1 MAVSLDTKVDLLLKK
16 LSGLSKTDIGANKS
30 PSNESIPSPSLN
42 RGDTQWLNS
51 YLIPSTASSTLGT
64 VNGYFQNN
72 RIQCTPDTTSQK
84 INNVYPTW
92 KTGLIDW
99 IPPEFD
105 SVNIINT
112 YRVKVFYGN
121 TGLTDPEAGGG
132 TQIFADGSLGQGEWF
147 FDYQSGILNFFGN
160 TPIPAGMTSTH
171 VIYVLGYRYVGPR
184 GFNSVFQVDTPTMR
198 GNVALPTLITLKG
211 DIIVE
216 QNVTIKKDLQIE
228 GGDLTTNQSVFN
240 LLNTTASTVNFA
252 GAGTTVNIGATSGT
266 TRVKNNLDVDGDINI
281 DGGDLTVSTSTF
293 NLANTTATTVNFAGA
308 ATNLVVGA
316 TTGTTRVRNDLDVDG
331 DVNIDGGDLKTT
343 ASTFNLLPDTATTVN
358 FAGDAVEVNIGSGDG
373 YTNINNNLDVV
384 GDVNI
389 EGGDLTTT
397 SSMFNLLP
405 DTATTV
411 NFAGAATNLVVG
423 ATSGS
428 TTVRNDLD
436 INGDVNIDGG
446 DLTVST
452 STFNLANTNAT
463 TVNFAGSADNIN
475 IGASTGYTNINNN
488 LDIVGDVV
496 IDGGDLIASTE
507 EFNLLNTPTTKTVNF
522 AGGADNINI
531 GGTEGTT
538 NINNNLDVVGDV
550 QIDGGDLTVSTEEF
564 NLANTTARTVNF
576 AGEANT
582 VSIGSSEG
590 FTNVNNNLNVT
601 ADVYIDGGDLKAS
614 TEEFNLLNDTT
625 TKVNFAGEATDIQI
639 GSDQG
644 DTNVNNNL
652 TVDGVTNVQK
662 ELTVEGDT
670 TVNSKL
676 TVEGIVD
683 VNNSLYVTGNTDLS
697 ESLTVQ
703 GSTSVQKELVV
714 EGNTQMNRG
723 LSVEGELKAGKLV
736 DTVIDCGEY

>member
-16 LSGLSKTDIGANKS
+16 LSGLTKTDIGANKS

-51 YLIPSTASSTLGT
+51 YLIPFTASPTLGT
-64 VNGYFQNN
+64 VDSYFQDN
-72 RIQCTPDTTSQK
+72 RVQCTPDTTSQRV
-84 INNVYPTW
+84 NNVYPTW

-105 SVNIINT
+105 SVNIINS

-121 TGLTDPEAGGG
+121 AGLFDPEASGG

-147 FDYQSGILNFFGN
+147 FDYQSGVLNFFGN
-160 TPIPAGMTSTH
+160 TPIPAGMNSTH

-184 GFNSVFQVDTPTMR
+184 GFNSVFKVDTPTMR
-198 GNVALPTLITLKG
+198 GDLLLPTLITLKG
-211 DIIVE
+211 DTVVE
-216 QNVTIKKDLQIE
+216 KNLVVAEDLEIQ
-228 GGDLTTNQSVFN
+228 GGDLTTNQPFFN
-240 LLNTTASTVNFA
+240 LLNNNAITVNFA
-252 GAGTTVNIGATSGT
+252 GEAETVNIGS
-266 TRVKNNLDVDGDINI
+266 
-281 DGGDLTVSTSTF
+281 
-293 NLANTTATTVNFAGA
+293 
-308 ATNLVVGA
+308 
-316 TTGTTRVRNDLDVDG
+316 
-331 DVNIDGGDLKTT
+331 
-343 ASTFNLLPDTATTVN
+343 
-358 FAGDAVEVNIGSGDG
+358 DAG

-384 GDVNI
+384 GDVII
-389 EGGDLTTT
+389 EGGDLQATTEE
-397 SSMFNLLP
+397 FNLLN
-405 DTATTV
+405 TAVTK
-411 NFAGAATNLVVG
+411 
-423 ATSGS
+423 
-428 TTVRNDLD
+428 
-436 INGDVNIDGG
+436 
-446 DLTVST
+446 
-452 STFNLANTNAT
+452 
-463 TVNFAGSADNIN
+463 TVNFAGSADTVN
-475 IGASTGYTNINNN
+475 IGADTGYTNIKNN
-488 LDIVGDVV
+488 LDVTGDVT
-496 IDGGDLIASTE
+496 IDGGDLEATTD
-507 EFNLLNTPTTKTVNF
+507 EFNLLNTAVTKTVNF

-531 GGTEGTT
+531 GSSDGYT
-538 NINNNLDVVGDV
+538 NIKNNLDVTGDV

-564 NLANTTARTVNF
+564 NLANTTAKTVNF
-576 AGEANT
+576 AGEADNI
-582 VSIGSSEG
+582 SIGSAAG

-736 DTVIDCGEY
+736 DTIIDCGEY

>member
-16 LSGLSKTDIGANKS
+16 LSGLSKTDLGANKS

-72 RIQCTPDTTSQK
+72 RIQCTPDTTSQR

-121 TGLTDPEAGGG
+121 AGLADPEASGG

-147 FDYQSGILNFFGN
+147 FDYQSGILNFFGD

-171 VIYVLGYRYVGPR
+171 VIYVLGYRYIGPR

-198 GNVALPTLITLKG
+198 GNLSLPSLITLKG
-211 DIIVE
+211 DIVVE
-216 QNVTIKKDLQIE
+216 KNLTITEDLEIQ
-228 GGDLTTNQSVFN
+228 GGDLTTNQTTFN
-240 LLNTTASTVNFA
+240 LLNT
-252 GAGTTVNIGATSGT
+252 
-266 TRVKNNLDVDGDINI
+266 
-281 DGGDLTVSTSTF
+281 
-293 NLANTTATTVNFAGA
+293 
-308 ATNLVVGA
+308 
-316 TTGTTRVRNDLDVDG
+316 
-331 DVNIDGGDLKTT
+331 
-343 ASTFNLLPDTATTVN
+343 TATTVN

-389 EGGDLTTT
+389 DGGDLTTT
-397 SSMFNLLP
+397 SSTFNLLP

-411 NFAGAATNLVVG
+411 NFAGAATDLVLG
-423 ATSGS
+423 AATG
-428 TTVRNDLD
+428 TTNVRNNLD
-436 INGDVNIDGG
+436 VDGDVNIDGG

-475 IGASTGYTNINNN
+475 IGSYDGYTNINNN
-488 LDIVGDVV
+488 LDVVGDVV

-531 GGTEGTT
+531 GSTEGTT

-736 DTVIDCGEY
+736 DTIIDCGEY

>member
-16 LSGLSKTDIGANKS
+16 LSGLSKTDLGANKS

-72 RIQCTPDTTSQK
+72 RIQCTPDTTSQR

-121 TGLTDPEAGGG
+121 TGLTDPEASGG
-132 TQIFADGSLGQGEWF
+132 TQVFADGSLGQGEWF
-147 FDYQSGILNFFGN
+147 FDYQSGILNFFGD

-171 VIYVLGYRYVGPR
+171 VIYVLGYRYIGPR

-198 GNVALPTLITLKG
+198 GNLALPSLITLKG
-211 DIIVE
+211 DFVVE
-216 QNVTIKKDLQIE
+216 KNLTIKEDLEIQ
-228 GGDLTTNQSVFN
+228 GGDLTTNQPTFN
-240 LLNTTASTVNFA
+240 LLNTTATTVNFA
-252 GAGTTVNIGATSGT
+252 GAGTTVNIGAATGNTNIKNNLDVKGDVTIEGGDLIATTPTFNLLNTTSTTVNIAGAATSVNIGSASGT
-266 TRVKNNLDVDGDINI
+266 TNIKNNLDVD
-281 DGGDLTVSTSTF
+281 
-293 NLANTTATTVNFAGA
+293 
-308 ATNLVVGA
+308 
-316 TTGTTRVRNDLDVDG
+316 
-331 DVNIDGGDLKTT
+331 
-343 ASTFNLLPDTATTVN
+343 
-358 FAGDAVEVNIGSGDG
+358 
-373 YTNINNNLDVV
+373 
-384 GDVNI
+384 
-389 EGGDLTTT
+389 
-397 SSMFNLLP
+397 
-405 DTATTV
+405 
-411 NFAGAATNLVVG
+411 
-423 ATSGS
+423 
-428 TTVRNDLD
+428 
-436 INGDVNIDGG
+436 GDVNIDGG

-463 TVNFAGSADNIN
+463 TVNFAGAATDLVLGATAGTTTVRNDLDVDGDVNIDGGDLTVSTSTFNLANTNASTVNFAGSADNIN
-475 IGASTGYTNINNN
+475 IGSYDGYTNINNN
-488 LDIVGDVV
+488 LDVVGDVQ

-531 GGTEGTT
+531 GSTEGTT
-538 NINNNLDVVGDV
+538 NVNNNLDVVGDV

-736 DTVIDCGEY
+736 DTIIDCGEY